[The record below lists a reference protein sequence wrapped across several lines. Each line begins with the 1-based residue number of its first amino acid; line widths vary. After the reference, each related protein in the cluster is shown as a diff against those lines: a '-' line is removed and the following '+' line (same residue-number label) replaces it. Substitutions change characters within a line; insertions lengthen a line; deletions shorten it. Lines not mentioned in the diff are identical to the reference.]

1 MPISALSCFR
11 PISQPPHRR
20 WSALSRLTQTSAVLA
35 LVVLTTG
42 PAVARDPLSSIDWL
56 SQEAVSAANLAE
68 APVVQ
73 SALPPDIEVMP
84 LDRLSKDPVGLLPS
98 DVTGLPHNIWS
109 ASNEQDIVALIRG
122 DRRDSLPAIVAFV
135 KILMQARAD
144 PPLGAG
150 PDGALF
156 LARVDRLVELGAV
169 EQAQALIEL
178 ATPDTPDVFQ
188 RWFDLSLLTGT
199 EDAACR
205 AMNAR
210 PELAPTYAARIFCLA
225 RGGQWPV
232 AVLSLNTHRVLSDI
246 TASEADILAR
256 FLDPELFEA
265 APPLPAPSQVTPLTF
280 RLFEAFGEPLITRG
294 LPLAF
299 AHADLRG
306 NNAWRAQ
313 LEAAE
318 RLARQGAVPENV
330 LQKFYTARRPAASGG
345 IWDRAA
351 AIIRLDSAIEAG
363 DPQEVAR
370 SLPAAWDAMKQA
382 RTEVAFAK
390 LYSNALQA
398 MDLRGEADDIANR
411 VGLLSD
417 DYRAV
422 AARLA
427 DAQDPFD
434 PFLIAIALGQPQDV
448 AMISPRALAIQAAF
462 DGAPAPVELQ
472 NLVANGKT
480 GEAMLRAI
488 SLFNEGF
495 AGEARS
501 LTDALALF
509 LLLELDDLARRAA
522 LELMILDRAT

>member
-1 MPISALSCFR
+1 M
-11 PISQPPHRR
+11 
-20 WSALSRLTQTSAVLA
+20 TQTSALVALA
-35 LVVLTTG
+35 LLTTD
-42 PAVARDPLSSIDWL
+42 PAAAQDPLSSIDWL
-56 SQEAVSAANLAE
+56 SQEAARVTRPGE
-68 APVVQ
+68 PPVAQ
-73 SALPPDIEVMP
+73 SALAPEIDVTP
-84 LDRLSKDPVGLLPS
+84 LGGLSKDPVGLLPS
-98 DVTGLPHNIWS
+98 DVTGLPRNIWS
-109 ASNEQDIVALIRG
+109 SSSEQTIVELIRL
-122 DRRDSLPAIVAFV
+122 DRRESLPAIVEFV

-144 PPLGAG
+144 PPIGAG

-156 LARVDRLVELGAV
+156 LARVDRLVDLGAV
-169 EQAQALIEL
+169 EQAKALIEL
-178 ATPDTPDVFQ
+178 ATPDTPAVFQ

-199 EDAACR
+199 EDAACEV
-205 AMNAR
+205 MNAT
-210 PELAPTYAARIFCLA
+210 PSLAPSYAARIFCLA

-232 AVLSLNTHRVLSDI
+232 AVLSLNTHRVLGDI
-246 TASEADILAR
+246 TPSEADMLAR
-256 FLDPELFEA
+256 FLDPELFEGEPA
-265 APPLPAPSQVTPLTF
+265 LPAPSTITPLSF
-280 RLFEAFGEPLITRG
+280 RLYEAFGEPLVTTG

-306 NNAWRAQ
+306 NNAWKAQ

-330 LQKFYTARRPAASGG
+330 LQNFYTARRPAASGG

-351 AIIRLDSAIEAG
+351 AMIRLDSAITAG
-363 DPQEVAR
+363 DAEAVAR
-370 SLPAAWDAMKQA
+370 HLPAAWDAMKQA
-382 RTEVAFAK
+382 RTEVPFAN
-390 LYSNALQA
+390 LYADDLQE
-398 MDLRGEADDIANR
+398 MELRGEADDIASR
-411 VGLLSD
+411 VGLLSE

-422 AARLA
+422 AERLSA
-427 DAQDPFD
+427 AGDTFD
-434 PFLIAIALGQPQDV
+434 PFLIAIALGRPQDV
-448 AMISPRALAIQAAF
+448 AMTSPRALAIQAAF

-488 SLFNEGF
+488 ALFDEGF

>member
-1 MPISALSCFR
+1 M
-11 PISQPPHRR
+11 
-20 WSALSRLTQTSAVLA
+20 LA
-35 LVVLTTG
+35 LAVLTTG
-42 PAVARDPLSSIDWL
+42 PAFARDPLSSIDWL
-56 SQEAVSAANLAE
+56 SQEAVNAVNPDE
-68 APVVQ
+68 PPVVQ
-73 SALPPDIEVMP
+73 SASPPDIAVMP

-109 ASNEQDIVALIRG
+109 ASNEQDIVALIRA

-135 KILMQARAD
+135 KVLKQARAD

-169 EQAQALIEL
+169 EL
-178 ATPDTPDVFQ
+178 ATPYTPPVFQ

-205 AMNAR
+205 VMNAR
-210 PELAPTYAARIFCLA
+210 PDLSPTYAARVFCLA

-232 AVLSLNTHRVLSDI
+232 AVLSLNTHRVLGDI
-246 TASEADILAR
+246 TLSEADMLAR
-256 FLDPELFEA
+256 FLDPELFEG
-265 APPLPAPSQVTPLTF
+265 APPLAAPSNVTPLTF

-306 NNAWRAQ
+306 NNAWKAQ

-318 RLARQGAVPENV
+318 RLARHGAVPENV

-351 AIIRLDSAIEAG
+351 AIIRLDAAISAG
-363 DPQEVAR
+363 DPQAV
-370 SLPAAWDAMKQA
+370 SQHLPAAWDAMKQA
-382 RTEVAFAK
+382 RTEVPFAK
-390 LYSNALQA
+390 LYSAALQN
-398 MDLRGEADDIANR
+398 MELHGEADDIANR
-411 VGLLSD
+411 AGLLSEQ
-417 DYRAV
+417 YRTV
-422 AARLA
+422 AESLA
-427 DAQDPFD
+427 AAGDRFD
-434 PFLIAIALGQPQDV
+434 PFLIAIALGRPQDV
-448 AMISPRALAIQAAF
+448 PTSAPRAIAIQAAF
-462 DGAPAPVELQ
+462 AGAPAPVELQ

-488 SLFNEGF
+488 TLFNEGF

-509 LLLELDDLARRAA
+509 LLLDLDDVARRTS